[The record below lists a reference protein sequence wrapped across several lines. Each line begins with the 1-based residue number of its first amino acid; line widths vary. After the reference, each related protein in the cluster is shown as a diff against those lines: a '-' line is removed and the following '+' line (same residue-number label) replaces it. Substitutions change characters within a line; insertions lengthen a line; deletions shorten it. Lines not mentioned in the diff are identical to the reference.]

1 MAVAERTVAQD
12 LAAQLAAAG
21 VRHVYGF
28 PGGGSNLDLIDSLR
42 REGIE
47 FVLTRT
53 EGGAGFMACAAAE
66 RTGAPGVMVVGNGPG
81 LASAVNGV
89 AHAHLDRV
97 PLLVISDRYT
107 DAELATSGHQI
118 LEQRAMLEPLV
129 RWSATVEPATAS
141 SVITEA
147 IARSLQAPFGPVHLD
162 MPRDVAAK
170 QLDPSA
176 PAATVASPDRPAAAS
191 TASPDLATGA
201 TAASPDHPTGASP
214 AASPDLSATV
224 SPAPP
229 ERDTPAAASN
239 GSPSASAS
247 PDLAVSVP
255 DALRTAE
262 RPALVL
268 GLECNAPEV
277 EQADI
282 VALADALGAAVL
294 TTYKAKG
301 AFPEDDPRWAGIV
314 TGGEIERD
322 VLDAADAIVCVGV
335 DPVELL
341 TRPWPFAAPVLN
353 LRACDTEAGYLPID
367 RVLPIGAAVRGLAST
382 LATERTAAAWSPDEI
397 KRLRTE
403 SMDSLRIVPPSGM
416 AGWQVVETV
425 REATPAG
432 ATLAV
437 DAGAHMFAAVEFW
450 RTPAH
455 RSFLISNGLATMG
468 FALPSAI
475 GAAQVDPS
483 AHAIAITGDGGMAY
497 NAFELATAAAQN
509 LPVIVV
515 VLNDSSLSL
524 IRVKHEAKGNPRAD
538 LDLPPVSFAEIATG
552 LGAAAASV
560 NDAPSLT
567 TAIAQ
572 ALTHQGPT
580 VIDVAVTGAEHR
592 EMLTTIRG

>member
-1 MAVAERTVAQD
+1 MAVAQGTVAED

-129 RWSATVEPATAS
+129 RWSATVEPSNAS
-141 SVITEA
+141 SAIAEA
-147 IARSLQAPFGPVHLD
+147 IARSREAPFGPVHLD

-170 QLDPSA
+170 PLDPSA
-176 PAATVASPDRPAAAS
+176 PAFPA
-191 TASPDLATGA
+191 
-201 TAASPDHPTGASP
+201 GAS
-214 AASPDLSATV
+214 ASPDLSA
-224 SPAPP
+224 A
-229 ERDTPAAASN
+229 
-239 GSPSASAS
+239 
-247 PDLAVSVP
+247 DLATAVP
-255 DALRTAE
+255 DALRAAE
-262 RPALVL
+262 RPALLL

-314 TGGEIERD
+314 TGGEIERGI
-322 VLDAADAIVCVGV
+322 LDAADAIVCVGL

-341 TRPWPFAAPVLN
+341 TRPWPFAAPALN

-367 RVLPIGAAVRGLAST
+367 RVLPIDTAVRGLASA
-382 LATERTAAAWSPDEI
+382 LAAERTATAWSPEEI
-397 KRLRTE
+397 RRIRDE

-425 REATPAG
+425 RAATPAG

-450 RTPAH
+450 RTSAH

-468 FALPSAI
+468 FAVPSAI
-475 GAAQVDPS
+475 GAAQVDPT

-509 LPVIVV
+509 LPVVIV

-538 LDLPPVSFAEIATG
+538 LDLPPVSFADIARG
-552 LGAAAASV
+552 LGATGIAVS
-560 NDAPSLT
+560 DAESLT
-567 TAIAQ
+567 TAVET

>member
-118 LEQRAMLEPLV
+118 LEQRAMLDPLV

-147 IARSLQAPFGPVHLD
+147 ITRALQAPFGPVHLD

-170 QLDPSA
+170 PLDASA
-176 PAATVASPDRPAAAS
+176 PAATAAS
-191 TASPDLATGA
+191 
-201 TAASPDHPTGASP
+201 
-214 AASPDLSATV
+214 
-224 SPAPP
+224 P
-229 ERDTPAAASN
+229 ERDTPAVPPNS
-239 GSPSASAS
+239 SPSASAS
-247 PDLAVSVP
+247 PELAVS

-277 EQADI
+277 DQADI

-294 TTYKAKG
+294 STYKAKG

-314 TGGEIERD
+314 TGGEIERG

-367 RVLPIGAAVRGLAST
+367 RVLPIEAALRGLAST
-382 LATERTAAAWSPDEI
+382 LATDRTAAAWSPDEI
-397 KRLRTE
+397 QRLRTE

-468 FALPSAI
+468 FAVPSAI

-483 AHAIAITGDGGMAY
+483 THAIAITGDGGMAY

>member
-1 MAVAERTVAQD
+1 MAVAQGTVAED

-129 RWSATVEPATAS
+129 RWSATVEPSNAS
-141 SVITEA
+141 SAIAEA
-147 IARSLQAPFGPVHLD
+147 IARSREAPFGPVHLD

-170 QLDPSA
+170 LLDASA
-176 PAATVASPDRPAAAS
+176 PAFPAGAS
-191 TASPDLATGA
+191 
-201 TAASPDHPTGASP
+201 ASP
-214 AASPDLSATV
+214 ARETVPAPPNGSPAASASPDLSA
-224 SPAPP
+224 A
-229 ERDTPAAASN
+229 DLAAA
-239 GSPSASAS
+239 
-247 PDLAVSVP
+247 VP

-262 RPALVL
+262 RPALLL

-314 TGGEIERD
+314 TGGEIERG

-367 RVLPIGAAVRGLAST
+367 RVLPIETAVRGLTSA
-382 LATERTAAAWSPDEI
+382 LAAERTATAWSPEEI
-397 KRLRTE
+397 RRLRDE

-425 REATPAG
+425 RAATPAG

-450 RTPAH
+450 RTSAH

-468 FALPSAI
+468 FAVPSAI
-475 GAAQVDPS
+475 GAAQVDPT

-509 LPVIVV
+509 LPVVIV

-538 LDLPPVSFAEIATG
+538 LDLPPVAFADIAHG
-552 LGAAAASV
+552 LGATGIAV
-560 NDAPSLT
+560 NDAESLT
-567 TAIAQ
+567 AAVET

-592 EMLTTIRG
+592 EMFTTIRG